1 MPMSKSN
8 PLHAAALIR
17 LRVELFGAAQL
28 LKGDDLDDL
37 RTLIA
42 DVALILDVGRPVA
55 QPSERAT
62 P

>member
-1 MPMSKSN
+1 MSN

-37 RTLIA
+37 RALIA
-42 DVALILDVGRPVA
+42 DVALILDLRPRTA
-55 QPSERAT
+55 PSEKAT